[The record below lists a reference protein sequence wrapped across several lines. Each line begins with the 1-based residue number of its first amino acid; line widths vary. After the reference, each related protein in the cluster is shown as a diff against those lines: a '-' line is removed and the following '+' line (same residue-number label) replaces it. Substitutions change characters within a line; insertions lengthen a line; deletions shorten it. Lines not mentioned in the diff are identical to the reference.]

1 MGEQP
6 AYDQERELVV
16 VVGLGGNLDI
26 LDTLLSVPCDG
37 LGPDLS
43 VLDVALVA
51 DEHVWDLLAD
61 LPHVAIPVLYV
72 VVRHAGGD
80 VEEEETRL
88 STDIVGV
95 SQASELLLACC
106 VVDLKVHLALGREE
120 RKQTNLNPDGRDVL
134 ALELTR
140 LVALDKGSLPRAAVA
155 DHYKLECWH
164 LSHN

>member
-1 MGEQP
+1 MSEQP
-6 AYDQERELVV
+6 AYDQEGELVV
-16 VVGLGGNLDI
+16 VVGLSGNLDI

-61 LPHVAIPVLYV
+61 LLHVAVPVLYV

-120 RKQTNLNPDGRDVL
+120 GKQTNLNPDGRDVL
-134 ALELTR
+134 FLEVSR
-140 LVALDKGSLPRAAVA
+140 LMTTDESSFTCATIS
-155 DHYKLECWH
+155 DHY
-164 LSHN
+164 

>member
-1 MGEQP
+1 MSEQP
-6 AYDQERELVV
+6 AYDQEGELVV
-16 VVGLGGNLDI
+16 VVGLSGNLDV
-26 LDTLLSVPCDG
+26 LDALLPVPCDR
-37 LGPDLS
+37 LCPDLS
-43 VLDVALVA
+43 VLHLALVA

-61 LPHVAIPVLYV
+61 LLYVAIPVLYV

-120 RKQTNLNPDGRDVL
+120 GKQTNLNPDGWDVL

-140 LVALDKGSLPRAAVA
+140 LVALDKSSLPRAAVS
-155 DHYKLECWH
+155 DHY
-164 LSHN
+164 